1 MNGLASNLCLLGIFY
16 VIGVVTWLVRKWA
29 IKKEETRERRNVLQA
44 NATTEDVFGREYNL
58 H

>member
-16 VIGVVTWLVRKWA
+16 VIGVITWLVRKWA
-29 IKKEETRERRNVLQA
+29 IKKEEERERRNVLQA
-44 NATTEDVFGREYNL
+44 NTTTENVFSREYDL